1 MQCAAH
7 NAQKKPCGNLAVPGG
22 LYCASHQPQAG
33 DEYPEAEEEEEL
45 DAESRLTMAAR
56 RVGSHVEEATT
67 VAEVGRRLMGAF
79 DVLLQMTSEQVTGG
93 VEAIRE
99 MVEVIASDRDE
110 LRRDLDFLLA
120 DFNLD
125 EEQRQLLAAQAVQN
139 GQSMGELLSSLV
151 SERLTWDEDSI
162 ACLIDPNISIRVK
175 ELAHGRSTEPSA
187 VINGALQ
194 YCIEN
199 EAL

>member
-1 MQCAAH
+1 MIETPARMQCAAH

-125 EEQRQLLAAQAVQN
+125 EEQRQLL
-139 GQSMGELLSSLV
+139 